1 MPINNSKIQMGK
13 NMSIAITA
21 HDAEGQLIAA
31 ALSSLIKD
39 IPIPPRPLVVQ
50 HMQEEM
56 AKADPDM
63 RRIAQIIGQD
73 VGLTLAVLKMVN
85 SPLYG
90 LSRRAE
96 SVDQAVGLI
105 GLKQLGI
112 LVSALALRSLL
123 KGDTSTLERFYETS
137 ARRAQAMT
145 HMAKFSG
152 LVDVA
157 MAQTFGL
164 FCDVGIPLLMHRFPD
179 YLQTLEIANEDTER
193 SFTACEQSVHHTDHG
208 LIGALMAK
216 AWGLPGSVTL
226 AIRLHHDY
234 EVFLDP
240 KVPVEVARM
249 ISMNIVA
256 EEAIQ
261 RFNPVHSNVEW
272 AKGGDYVGSTLSMDG
287 AEVEEWITQLVDVFA
302 HGLE

>member
-1 MPINNSKIQMGK
+1 MVKA
-13 NMSIAITA
+13 MSIAITA
-21 HDAEGQLIAA
+21 HGAEAQLISA
-31 ALSSLIKD
+31 ALSGLIKD
-39 IPIPPRPLVVQ
+39 IPIPPRPIVVQ
-50 HMQEEM
+50 QMQEEM
-56 AKADPDM
+56 AKHDPDM

-73 VGLTLAVLKMVN
+73 VGLTLAVLKTVN

-105 GLKQLGI
+105 GLKQLAI
-112 LVSALALRSLL
+112 LVAALALRSLL
-123 KGDTSTLERFYETS
+123 KGDASSLERFYETS

-145 HMAKFSG
+145 RMAKLTG

-157 MAQTFGL
+157 LAQTFGL
-164 FCDVGIPLLMHRFPD
+164 FCDVGIPLLMHRFPT
-179 YLQTLEIANEDTER
+179 YVKTLEMANEDTER
-193 SFTACEQSVHHTDHG
+193 SFTAIEQSMHHTDHA

-216 AWGLPGSVTL
+216 TWGLSGSVTL

-249 ISMNIVA
+249 ISMNIIA

-261 RFNPVHSNVEW
+261 RYNPIHSNVEW
-272 AKGGDYVGSTLSMDG
+272 AKGGDYVGSTLSMDAG
-287 AEVEEWITQLVDVFA
+287 EVEEWITQLVDVFD
-302 HGLE
+302 HGIE

>member
-1 MPINNSKIQMGK
+1 
-13 NMSIAITA
+13 MSITITA
-21 HDAEGQLIAA
+21 QDAEAQMTAA
-31 ALSSLIKD
+31 AMSGLIKD
-39 IPIPPRPLVVQ
+39 IPIPPRPIVVQ
-50 HMQEEM
+50 QMQEEM
-56 AKADPDM
+56 AKSDPDM
-63 RRIAQIIGQD
+63 RRIAQIVGQD
-73 VGLTLAVLKMVN
+73 VGLTLAVLKTVN

-90 LSRRAE
+90 LNRRAE

-112 LVSALALRSLL
+112 LVAALALRSLL
-123 KGDTSTLERFYETS
+123 KGDSSSLERFYETS

-157 MAQTFGL
+157 LAQTFGL
-164 FCDVGIPLLMHRFPD
+164 FCDVGIPLLMHRFPA
-179 YLQTLEIANEDTER
+179 YVQTLEMANEDTKR
-193 SFTACEQSVHHTDHG
+193 SFTACEQEVHHTDHA

-216 AWGLPGSVTL
+216 AWGLPGNVAL

-261 RFNPVHSNVEW
+261 RYNPIHSNVEW
-272 AKGGDYVGSTLSMDG
+272 TKGGDYVGSTLAMDS